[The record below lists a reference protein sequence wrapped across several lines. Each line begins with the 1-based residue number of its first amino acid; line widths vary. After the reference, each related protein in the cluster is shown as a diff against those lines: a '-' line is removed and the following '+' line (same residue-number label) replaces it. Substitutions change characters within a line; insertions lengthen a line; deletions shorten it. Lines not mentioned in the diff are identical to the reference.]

1 MNKIYELKLGWLFL
15 IYIIIDIL
23 CAGAGMG
30 VPIFCILFGFLTGWG
45 IIRIILSRTD
55 DFNQILRKSIKYG
68 IATTL
73 ITFLLMLIIWG
84 GAIIVFFNHNYD
96 FKTFGHPLI
105 LYDPKLSFIGW
116 LALMIVISPLL
127 QLLTTVFSFYMS
139 LIIIKKKDKTALRA

>member
-1 MNKIYELKLGWLFL
+1 MNKILGLKLGWLFF

-45 IIRIILSRTD
+45 IIRILSLRTN
-55 DFNQILRKSIKYG
+55 DFNEILKKSIKYG
-68 IATTL
+68 IITTL

-84 GAIIVFFNHNYD
+84 IAIMLFFNQNYD
-96 FKTFGHPLI
+96 FKNFGHPLI

-116 LALMIVISPLL
+116 LVLMILISPLL
-127 QLLTTVFSFYMS
+127 QLLTTIFSFYMT
-139 LIIIKKKDKTALRA
+139 LIIIKKKDNTA

>member
-1 MNKIYELKLGWLFL
+1 MNKILGLKLGWLFF

-45 IIRIILSRTD
+45 IIRILLLRTN
-55 DFNQILRKSIKYG
+55 DFNEILKKSIKYG
-68 IATTL
+68 IITTL

-84 GAIIVFFNHNYD
+84 IAIMLFFNQNYD
-96 FKTFGHPLI
+96 FKNFGHPLI

-116 LALMIVISPLL
+116 LVLMILISPLL
-127 QLLTTVFSFYMS
+127 QLLTTIFSFYMT
-139 LIIIKKKDKTALRA
+139 LIIIKKKDNTA